1 MALADFEGFLE
12 ALTDKDQLMDTAMAA
27 GGGMLGGALHEVA
40 VAKIEFLRTGEG
52 NTPLLKQLGA
62 RLGMAVIVSALLG
75 ESQKALASGYV
86 GGVMSGFGV
95 ELLEKFVPEAL
106 AQTVSAKSGTEG
118 YYPLADQYSSRPQLQ
133 QLQGL
138 SGTRAHELQNNIPSN
153 IGGVRVAKASPY
165 AVAAMQTAY

>member
-27 GGGMLGGALHEVA
+27 GGGMLGGAIHEVA
-40 VAKIEFLRTGEG
+40 VAKLEFLRTGEG

-118 YYPLADQYSSRPQLQ
+118 YYPLADQYSSRAP

-138 SGTRAHELQNNIPSN
+138 SGTRVHELQNNIPSN

>member
-106 AQTVSAKSGTEG
+106 TETVSPPKELD

-138 SGTRAHELQNNIPSN
+138 SGTRVHELQNNIPSN